1 MREDK
6 FVSKK
11 IAQDKHVVMYL
22 GRYSKKSTKSPKKH
36 EQQTVS
42 RIQETK
48 DFHGMLMTSDKFN
61 EANGLNVL
69 RFNQNN
75 SVSNNGVEISGGSH
89 RNINVIDIS
98 SRGLATRQ
106 QSYQ

>member
-1 MREDK
+1 
-6 FVSKK
+6 
-11 IAQDKHVVMYL
+11 MYL

-48 DFHGMLMTSDKFN
+48 DFNTVLMMTSDKFN
-61 EANGLNVL
+61 EVNGLNGL

-75 SVSNNGVEISGGSH
+75 SVSNNGIEISGGSH

-98 SRGLATRQ
+98 NRGLATRQ